1 MQENGSYIVCAGR
14 SEQFDFAQ
22 PVGIGMMEVAINLT
36 RLCLSK
42 KPKFILF
49 VGTAGSYGEKKI
61 FDIIESKTASNIEN
75 SFFTGGSYTP
85 IDNVVSTVKDV
96 SQPSRVAKLH
106 RYGFNIT
113 DDKQLSSALHV
124 SRETLVNS
132 SNYITTDKSLGKYYL
147 AQNIHLENMEYFAV
161 LKVAQ
166 TFGISAGGI
175 FIVTNYCDENAHDDF
190 LKNQKE
196 AMAKLTNYIKEKL
209 LSK

>member
-1 MQENGSYIVCAGR
+1 MQENGSYIVCTGK

-22 PVGIGMMEVAINLT
+22 SVGIGMTEVAINLT
-36 RLCLSK
+36 RLCLTK

-61 FDIIESKTASNIEN
+61 FDVIESKTASNIEN

-85 IDNVVSTVKDV
+85 IDNVVSTTKD
-96 SQPSRVAKLH
+96 
-106 RYGFNIT
+106 
-113 DDKQLSSALHV
+113 V

-147 AQNIHLENMEYFAV
+147 AQNIHLENMEYYAV

-166 TFGISAGGI
+166 SFGISAGGI
-175 FIVTNYCDENAHDDF
+175 FIVTNYCDENAHEDF

-196 AMAKLTNYIKEKL
+196 AMVKLTEYVKKRVKL
-209 LSK
+209 